1 MAGSKALTTGL
12 KAIRTGLRAIRNDVV
27 SPVRCAWARNELA
40 VRYHDK
46 EWGVPVHDDHRLFEF
61 LVLEGAQA
69 GLSWDTILKKR
80 ENYRAAFD
88 EFDPAKIARYPQR
101 KIVRLLADPG
111 IIRNRL
117 KIASTVQ
124 NARAFLKIQ
133 EEAGSFDRYVWQF
146 VDGSPRV
153 NAWKS
158 SGQVPARTPQS
169 DAMSKDLKERGFNFV
184 GSMICYAFMQA
195 VGMVNDHVVDCFR
208 YRTMMKSSGRSR

>member
-12 KAIRTGLRAIRNDVV
+12 KAIGNGVV
-27 SPVRCAWARNELA
+27 SPVRCTWARNELA
-40 VRYHDK
+40 VLYHDK
-46 EWGVPVHDDHRLFEF
+46 EWGVPVHDDHRHFEF
-61 LVLEGAQA
+61 LLLEGAQA

-117 KIASTVQ
+117 KINSTVQ
-124 NARAFLKIQ
+124 NARAFLKVQ
-133 EEAGSFDRYVWQF
+133 EEAGSFDRYIWQF

-158 SGQVPARTPQS
+158 SRQVPARTPQS

-184 GSMICYAFMQA
+184 GSTICYAFMQA

-208 YRTMMKSSGRSR
+208 YRTMMKSRGRSQ